1 MKSGIIINLV
11 AFLVHI
17 WSLKAFCIQEKNKT
31 ILLLK
36 SKKQSYLPFPL
47 YFSFFTYVFYL
58 IFINFILSFVFVV
71 FSSFSLFFFFF
82 HFQIQH
88 FWCWFVSLLKSYTS
102 VLVSVFL
109 FAEGQS
115 SLFLCVKSIGC
126 SSFLLLKCSMLGL
139 LILYEFNT
147 TTCQMMMIYL

>member
-17 WSLKAFCIQEKNKT
+17 WSLKAFCIQEKKNDSFT
-31 ILLLK
+31 
-36 SKKQSYLPFPL
+36 KKQKTKLPPL
-47 YFSFFTYVFYL
+47 SSVFFIFYL
-58 IFINFILSFVFVV
+58 RLLFNFYQLHTFFCFCCFFIF
-71 FSSFSLFFFFF
+71 FSFFFF